1 VGLFLGFR
9 SIPTPGCLSRSKLE
23 GVVSKRTDG
32 RYRSGRNEGKGWSS
46 FRPTIQAGL
55 DHIFAAH
62 PNRNYLRLASL
73 QLLYLNIFSE
83 AHGLESTSSYV
94 RNVLR
99 IGVDPPKALI
109 ATALDGIESIRHF
122 GTLRFPLIKPEGGSG
137 AMIWNEAAR
146 AGKPVL
152 SLDLSVKVEMA
163 LASEASDAGRLVDI
177 FDEAHNVITR
187 WFEGFA
193 QTGLKGKIG
202 DKVQI

>member
-1 VGLFLGFR
+1 
-9 SIPTPGCLSRSKLE
+9 
-23 GVVSKRTDG
+23 
-32 RYRSGRNEGKGWSS
+32 
-46 FRPTIQAGL
+46 
-55 DHIFAAH
+55 
-62 PNRNYLRLASL
+62 
-73 QLLYLNIFSE
+73 
-83 AHGLESTSSYV
+83 
-94 RNVLR
+94 
-99 IGVDPPKALI
+99 
-109 ATALDGIESIRHF
+109 
-122 GTLRFPLIKPEGGSG
+122 
-137 AMIWNEAAR
+137 MIWNEAAR